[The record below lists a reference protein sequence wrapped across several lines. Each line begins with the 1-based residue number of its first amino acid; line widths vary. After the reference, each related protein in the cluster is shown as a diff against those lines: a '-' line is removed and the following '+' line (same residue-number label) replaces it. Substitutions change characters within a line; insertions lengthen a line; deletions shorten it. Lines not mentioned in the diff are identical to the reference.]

1 MRLLTWFNILCFEK
15 SAPFLGSQNFA
26 KSYIWK
32 GQTYS
37 IAIYCI
43 LLSINHILRL
53 RSDTLGPFLPL
64 LFLTFLWK
72 QLKYTRSLWKQSWW
86 ENFPR
91 AVLMA
96 QERIMTG
103 GWKLSHYILIII
115 SRVFSESSS
124 TNGSFQKIQISF
136 LNIRARKVFSQGY
149 VLETSSLRSKNFI

>member
-1 MRLLTWFNILCFEK
+1 MSWFTKTFYVYLLPIFIT
-15 SAPFLGSQNFA
+15 
-26 KSYIWK
+26 
-32 GQTYS
+32 T
-37 IAIYCI
+37 
-43 LLSINHILRL
+43 RL
-53 RSDTLGPFLPL
+53 RSDTLRPVRPL
-64 LFLTFLWK
+64 FFLTFLWK
-72 QLKYTRSLWKQSWW
+72 QLKYTRSLCKQSWW

-96 QERIMTG
+96 QERRMTG